1 MSEHPASPTHVLLLR
16 AVNVGGRNR
25 VPKADLAELAA
36 EAAREPHVERT
47 QPPGPVELGLLRP
60 EDLQRPL
67 HELSPGQRQRFELA
81 RVLAASADVL
91 LLDEPTN
98 HLSLGLAED
107 LERALADWPGTVV
120 LCTHDRWIRDRWR
133 GHHLELGT

>member
-1 MSEHPASPTHVLLLR
+1 M
-16 AVNVGGRNR
+16 
-25 VPKADLAELAA
+25 
-36 EAAREPHVERT
+36 
-47 QPPGPVELGLLRP
+47 LRP